1 MPRALA
7 AALVAALLLAACA
20 RPAPSDA
27 ARPRPVREVAA
38 VVHGASRAAAAAG
51 SGRFRVTLRIEA
63 TDGSARP
70 VVVDV
75 TTVGAFDGPRRE
87 LRSDLGAAIAAL
99 EGSGASLPP
108 GFDEPVQVVVDG
120 ASTYLRAPMLDELI
134 GAPRWL
140 LADHGGPDAEL
151 GPLGMAAIGGGIGAV
166 DPLPVLE
173 ALTHASAVDDV
184 GADEVDGARARRLRA
199 QIDLSGVLDG
209 LGPVTAVPVEL
220 WVDGAGRARRLV
232 ADLGDA
238 GALLGEGQGAPAVPG
253 MAGSATMIIELYDYG
268 ADLQI
273 ATPDP
278 EIVMPADDA
287 RRAMSQ
293 ALGQAGRGAG

>member
-7 AALVAALLLAACA
+7 AALVAALLLTACA

-27 ARPRPVREVAA
+27 ARPRPLHEVAA
-38 VVHGASRAAAAAG
+38 DVHGASRAAAAAG

-63 TDGSARP
+63 TDGSVDP

-75 TTVGAFDGPRRE
+75 TTTGAFDGPRRE
-87 LRSDLGAAIAAL
+87 LRSDLGAAITAL
-99 EGSGASLPP
+99 EGSDGSLPP

-120 ASTYLRAPMLDELI
+120 ASTYLRAPMLDELF

-140 LADHGGPDAEL
+140 VADRGGPHAEL

-173 ALTHASAVDDV
+173 ALTQATAVDDV
-184 GADEVDGARARRLRA
+184 GTGEVDGAPVRRLRA
-199 QIDLSGVLDG
+199 LLDLSGVLEG
-209 LGPVTAVPVEL
+209 LGPATAVPIDL

-238 GALLGEGQGAPAVPG
+238 GALLGEGQGAPPVPG
-253 MAGSATMIIELYDYG
+253 MAGSATMTIELYDYG
-268 ADLQI
+268 ADLEI

-278 EIVMPADDA
+278 EIVLPADDA
-287 RRAMSQ
+287 RRAMKQ
-293 ALGQAGRGAG
+293 ALGQAGRGTG